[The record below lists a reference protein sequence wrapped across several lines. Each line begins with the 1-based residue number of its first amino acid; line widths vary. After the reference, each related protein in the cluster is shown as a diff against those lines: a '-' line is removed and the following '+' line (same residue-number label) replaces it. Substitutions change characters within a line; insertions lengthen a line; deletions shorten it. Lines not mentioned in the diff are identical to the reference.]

1 VVVEVNSSFSSPQE
15 MMVRVKN
22 VDRKRGNIFF
32 IFPSIYLVEDKS
44 IYTKNWLNIQ
54 EFGVLCR

>member
-1 VVVEVNSSFSSPQE
+1 LVVVVVEVNSSFSSPQE

-32 IFPSIYLVEDKS
+32 IFPSI
-44 IYTKNWLNIQ
+44 TK
-54 EFGVLCR
+54 VK